1 LVLERVW
8 RLEEEESVRTRERGR
23 RRSLSLLS
31 FFFLPFKKRK
41 FDERKE
47 GVREGGFCFLA

>member
-1 LVLERVW
+1 M
-8 RLEEEESVRTRERGR
+8 RTRERGM

-31 FFFLPFKKRK
+31 FFFFPFKKRK

-47 GVREGGFCFLA
+47 GVREGGSCFPA